1 MLSTGPKSL
10 PHELDFLVWTGLL
23 SDFAERSSYI
33 VRPEEV
39 DMFRAVNER
48 NILIRPKKITFCQ
61 KNFGVLVKNVFCSF
75 TGFQGVRDR
84 AGGGG
89 HRQRGG
95 REVGGG
101 GPGTNCI
108 KIGLPGRQEP
118 NSIEKK
124 ND

>member
-61 KNFGVLVKNVFCSF
+61 KKFWCFGKKCVLFVHWFS
-75 TGFQGVRDR
+75 
-84 AGGGG
+84 
-89 HRQRGG
+89 
-95 REVGGG
+95 G
-101 GPGTNCI
+101 GP
-108 KIGLPGRQEP
+108 
-118 NSIEKK
+118 
-124 ND
+124 